1 MPFANGN
8 VNMAKTYD
16 EDGTETGSITERQQK
31 KKRNIDTPDNFNYG
45 DMPAD
50 FRKRYKQ
57 MLEGK

>member
-1 MPFANGN
+1 
-8 VNMAKTYD
+8 MAKTYD